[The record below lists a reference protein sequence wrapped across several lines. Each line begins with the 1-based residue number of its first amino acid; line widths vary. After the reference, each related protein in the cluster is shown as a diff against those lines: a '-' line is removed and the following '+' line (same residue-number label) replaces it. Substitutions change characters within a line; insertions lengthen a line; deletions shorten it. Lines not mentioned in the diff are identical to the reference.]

1 MFVVNVGGLVNLITI
16 NAIILYLLVPILSRQ
31 LVVERDY
38 PRTDVPANIFALKKQ
53 QNSMEEKEKE
63 NKPVVDQVW
72 YFGNTSSTS
81 GSGWS
86 FNW

>member
-1 MFVVNVGGLVNLITI
+1 MNLIAI

-31 LVVERDY
+31 LVVEEDY
-38 PRTDVPANIFALKKQ
+38 PRTDALVNILKIKKQ
-53 QNSMEEKEKE
+53 QNSMEEKE

-81 GSGWS
+81 GSGWY
-86 FNW
+86 FG